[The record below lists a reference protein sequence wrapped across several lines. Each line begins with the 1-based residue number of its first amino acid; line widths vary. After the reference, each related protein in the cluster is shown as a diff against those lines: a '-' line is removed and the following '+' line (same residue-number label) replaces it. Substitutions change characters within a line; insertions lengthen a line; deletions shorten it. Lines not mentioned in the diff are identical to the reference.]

1 MLEAERRI
9 CRAEVAAL
17 EPDPAVI
24 GVGALQSA
32 VSSMF
37 KSRIADVRAQ
47 YDARI
52 TALRQ
57 LRAEIDEFPDPAA
70 IDLPSL
76 EGNDASFDLGWA
88 PSQPGRREL
97 RGYRSVEVGNAIQ
110 YWSIEEGFR
119 QPEFVERG
127 NRIWLQTK
135 NGRAACRERVSQ

>member
-1 MLEAERRI
+1 MAEKLAAVTMLEAERRI

-57 LRAEIDEFPDPAA
+57 LRAEIDEFPRSEA
-70 IDLPSL
+70 
-76 EGNDASFDLGWA
+76 
-88 PSQPGRREL
+88 RRVGKECVSTC
-97 RGYRSVEVGNAIQ
+97 RSR
-110 YWSIEEGFR
+110 WS
-119 QPEFVERG
+119 
-127 NRIWLQTK
+127 
-135 NGRAACRERVSQ
+135 RVH